1 MALRLRPNFL
11 PEFACKRG
19 DCRRTCCGGDWTI
32 GLTRKE
38 YDADRSNE
46 LGEECRALAER
57 GLRPN
62 PESAGDKDY
71 AYCLMREDGFCVLL
85 TEDKVCGWQKLRD
98 ESVGAA
104 CNDFPRS
111 YCRFLDD
118 EYVLPTMACEAVAE
132 SLLAK
137 PDPVRLVGDSD
148 PPRRHGFHV
157 EIDQQGV
164 DRRPLLRLYP
174 ELTGWGLALL
184 QDRRFSLD
192 DRFVLLANAM
202 SLVDWTERSGRVDD
216 LPGAMDRF
224 LRAEH
229 LQQVVDRYDEYPV
242 GPKAFL
248 AVNVNA
254 FVRFMAL
261 PRFRERARQAL
272 EGLGIEVVETEDG
285 RVRFGQ
291 EPVDSE
297 VFLERKAKL
306 AGRERRSWN
315 TSWRASTWQYD
326 ARHRAGRV
334 GWLPAL
340 QRLLRPAEGHPVWLL
355 RLSPGGRRDGGR
367 DRAGSPDVRPRPR
380 RERTHP
386 RAPEGDSAHGRGFDG
401 RAGEGIVVEDPLAP
415 AVPTTAPPVMSVK
428 PGKQQ
433 NILFSC

>member
-1 MALRLRPNFL
+1 MALRLCPDFL
-11 PEFACKRG
+11 RDFACKRG

-85 TEDKVCGWQKLRD
+85 TEDKLCGWQKLRD

-137 PDPVRLVGDSD
+137 TDPVRLVGDSD

-229 LQQVVDRYDEYPV
+229 LQQVVDRYDEYPI

-306 AGRERRSWN
+306 AGFMRARETFLEHVVACEYLRSMMPVTEPGAWGGFQLF
-315 TSWRASTWQYD
+315 SVYY
-326 ARHRAGRV
+326 
-334 GWLPAL
+334 AL
-340 QRLLRPAEGHPVWLL
+340 QKGILYGCFDSPPGDAEMVDAIVLVHRMFVHDHDA
-355 RLSPGGRRDGGR
+355 S
-367 DRAGSPDVRPRPR
+367 
-380 RERTHP
+380 ERTL
-386 RAPEGDSAHGRGFDG
+386 GRLKEIQLTDV
-401 RAGEGIVVEDPLAP
+401 ASMVALA
-415 AVPTTAPPVMSVK
+415 K
-428 PGKQQ
+428 G
-433 NILFSC
+433 